1 MGRMWEVAWTEDDSA
16 IVEGRKKKMN
26 RIALGNFCSRGN
38 SDAVK
43 R

>member
-26 RIALGNFCSRGN
+26 RKAFGNFYSLGN